1 MAINLKLRV
10 FFSVFSFDKSLK
22 NDFMHF
28 LNDLKLIY
36 FPQEYNTFAM
46 E

>member
-1 MAINLKLRV
+1 MAMNLKLRV
-10 FFSVFSFDKSLK
+10 FFPVFSFDKSLK

-28 LNDLKLIY
+28 LNDLKLIC